1 VKNWWQK
8 RLVAFPQVNIGFKGV
23 LLSYSSVNI
32 KKSNIIV
39 AINIEKMRFESGQ
52 EMMGQAKKE
61 SNEETSYHNQEKIG
75 RSFSNISSSVPTA
88 LICTCLYLQM

>member
-1 VKNWWQK
+1 M
-8 RLVAFPQVNIGFKGV
+8 AFPQVNISLKVV

-52 EMMGQAKKE
+52 EMMG
-61 SNEETSYHNQEKIG
+61 
-75 RSFSNISSSVPTA
+75 
-88 LICTCLYLQM
+88 LD